1 MCLGTTTRKHSG
13 DPLAQLV
20 EHNTFNVGV
29 LGSSPK
35 RITKKRGFPMA
46 SLFCFP
52 ACVSHPRVLAPLHY
66 ASVSSRAEREPQA
79 DHKKER
85 LSDGLSFLFPRLR
98 LSPKGSCSASLRK
111 RLFQSRARAPSGS
124 QKEAFRWP
132 LFFCFPACVSH
143 PRVLAPL
150 LYASVSF
157 LLFYF
162 FPFHYGQYQL

>member
-1 MCLGTTTRKHSG
+1 MCLGTTKRKHSG

-35 RITKKRGFPMA
+35 RITKREAFSGLSFFV
-46 SLFCFP
+46 SP

-85 LSDGLSFLFPRLR
+85 LSVASLFLFPRLR

-124 QKEAFRWP
+124 QKERLSVASLFLFPP
-132 LFFCFPACVSH
+132 LASLTQGF
-143 PRVLAPL
+143 L
-150 LYASVSF
+150 LRFTTQAS
-157 LLFYF
+157 LFYF
-162 FPFHYGQYQL
+162 